1 MIYRTLGGTKEK
13 VGEMNALTNE
23 NTRLGFIGIGNMGS
37 RIARRLLEHGYQLM
51 AYNRS
56 REAAEALVKYGATV
70 ADSVATLASEADVIL
85 SCLPNDDAVKW
96 VYTDPHGVFAY
107 VHRGS
112 AIIEMS
118 TVLPATSRE
127 LYDLSREAGV
137 KCLDS
142 PISGSTPLA
151 EKGTLTLFCGGD
163 EELFQSAQPIF
174 SSIAS
179 QYFYL
184 GGSGSGTAMKLV
196 ANTLLGVEMQ
206 AIAESVAFGQKEGL
220 DRHTLLEVLSH
231 TAVIAPAHLGKL
243 SRADVGDY
251 SAQFPIRLMNKDF
264 RLILKTAAAANVP
277 MPATA
282 AAFQMNVAELSES
295 KEEDFSAVIALMEK
309 LARLETPETKSPVVA
324 STLIG
329 EQAA

>member
-1 MIYRTLGGTKEK
+1 MDSFTK
-13 VGEMNALTNE
+13 E

-37 RIARRLLEHGYQLM
+37 RMAKRLLEDGYQVIV
-51 AYNRS
+51 YNRS

-70 ADSVATLASEADVIL
+70 ADSIAELASRADVVL
-85 SCLPNDDAVKW
+85 SSLTNDDAVKG
-96 VYTDPHGVFAY
+96 VYTNPEGVFAR
-107 VHRGS
+107 VRRGS

-118 TVLPATSRE
+118 TVLPATSRK

-142 PISGSTPLA
+142 PVSGSTPSA
-151 EKGTLTLFCGGD
+151 EEGTLTLFCGGD
-163 EELFQSAQPIF
+163 EEVFQAAQPIF
-174 SSIAS
+174 SSIAK

-196 ANTLLGVEMQ
+196 ANTLLGVGMQ
-206 AIAESVAFGQKEGL
+206 AIAESVALGQKEGL
-220 DRHTLLEVLSH
+220 DRHRLLDVLSH

-251 SAQFPIRLMNKDF
+251 SAQFAIRLMNKDF
-264 RLILKTAAAANVP
+264 GLVLETAAAAKVP

-282 AAFQMNVAELSES
+282 AAFQMNVAKFNEG
-295 KEEDFSAVIALMEK
+295 KEEDFSAVITLMER
-309 LARLETPETKSPVVA
+309 LAQLERSSAGNRRVGTKRHYLLGPPDPV
-324 STLIG
+324 LR
-329 EQAA
+329 